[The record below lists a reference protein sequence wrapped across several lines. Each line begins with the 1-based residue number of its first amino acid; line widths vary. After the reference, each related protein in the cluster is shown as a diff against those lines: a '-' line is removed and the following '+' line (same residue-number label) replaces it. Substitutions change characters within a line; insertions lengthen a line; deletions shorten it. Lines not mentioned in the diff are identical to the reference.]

1 MLQIITVFASRL
13 EITELL
19 WKLNILALVFS
30 GIFSSGIKTHV
41 DPVVKKC
48 QVNPWSLRFV
58 FLVVMTA
65 WKTTFVVNHERRAID
80 VNFVFDTNISEL
92 CISACFACVCVLFFF
107 SFFWIRKNQNKLTNS
122 TAVHNITACLS
133 PVSTDNS
140 WESALLVC

>member
-1 MLQIITVFASRL
+1 MLSEPV
-13 EITELL
+13 
-19 WKLNILALVFS
+19 ILAICLPCCYD
-30 GIFSSGIKTHV
+30 GL
-41 DPVVKKC
+41 KK
-48 QVNPWSLRFV
+48 NLRC
-58 FLVVMTA
+58 
-65 WKTTFVVNHERRAID
+65 KSRQIAID

-140 WESALLVC
+140 